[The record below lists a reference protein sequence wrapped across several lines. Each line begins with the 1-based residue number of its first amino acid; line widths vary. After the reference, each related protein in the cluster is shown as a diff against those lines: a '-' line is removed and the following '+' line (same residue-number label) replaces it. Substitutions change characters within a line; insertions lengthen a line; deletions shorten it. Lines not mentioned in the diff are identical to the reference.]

1 MAKKLIDTEA
11 LNEELKNGVESI
23 GNIGVALNGL
33 LASVGDS
40 NKGFKA
46 GFRACH
52 SAHGHITGLVKALER
67 IESLAIKFNKHKET
81 SPEKQ
86 ARDITKS
93 LKQGDIS
100 KDEAMK
106 ALQELI
112 NDID

>member
-11 LNEELKNGVESI
+11 LNVELKNGVEDMGKI
-23 GNIGVALNGL
+23 GEVLNEL

-67 IESLAIKFNKHKET
+67 IESLAVKYNKHKET
-81 SPEKQ
+81 SPEKL

-112 NDID
+112 NNID